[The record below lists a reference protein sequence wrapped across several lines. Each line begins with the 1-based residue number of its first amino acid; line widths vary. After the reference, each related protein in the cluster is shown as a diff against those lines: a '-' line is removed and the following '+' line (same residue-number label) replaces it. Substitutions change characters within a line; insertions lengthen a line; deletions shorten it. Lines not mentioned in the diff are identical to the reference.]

1 MTSMDSS
8 PNVSDAEASPFG
20 TKQQIRSGMSRF
32 DAIVDRLSERLNPI
46 LVKEA
51 RQALKSRQFVIT
63 FTLLLACGWAWTL
76 LGIALASPGIYHA
89 PGGSFMLLGYYFVL
103 AAPVLIVVPFSAYR
117 SLASER
123 EDGTFEL
130 LSITTLGSRQIV
142 TGKLGSAMLQMVVYY
157 SALAPCIAFTYL
169 LRGIDIF
176 TIGFVLFYTFVTSIL
191 LSTLGLVVATIT
203 RARHWQVVL
212 SVMLLIGLLVVTV
225 IWCIFAVNIIIAGST
240 MPYRTLDFWTANLAV
255 VSFCVSFAVMFVLVA
270 AASISF
276 ASDNRSTK
284 LRVVMMSQQVLWIGW
299 ITYSWLR
306 TEADEMLMVFIV
318 FPAIYWYLM
327 GALMAGESAQLSP
340 RVKRTL
346 PQSFLG
352 RMTLTW
358 FNPGSGTGYS
368 FAVTNMV
375 ALYLVLL
382 LLGFMS
388 EMTAFAGAPRNADWA
403 LFGLMATC
411 YVVIYL
417 GIGRLIIL
425 AIRQFA
431 YVGMLVPFLIG
442 IFIAMLGCALPAF
455 LQAWWFGYSELAYS
469 SFQASNWM
477 WTMVAAVDGNLWGT
491 PATPI
496 VVCVSAVLIF
506 GLNLF
511 FAMYEVEHVRQATP
525 QRVLDD
531 ESELDTEAAGVVA
544 VTTGA

>member
-1 MTSMDSS
+1 M
-8 PNVSDAEASPFG
+8 
-20 TKQQIRSGMSRF
+20 
-32 DAIVDRLSERLNPI
+32 
-46 LVKEA
+46 
-51 RQALKSRQFVIT
+51 IT
-63 FTLLLACGWAWTL
+63 FGLLLACGWAWSL

-103 AAPVLIVVPFSAYR
+103 AAPVLIVVPFSAFR

-176 TIGFVLFYTFVTSIL
+176 TIGFVLFYTFLTSVM
-191 LSTLGLVVATIT
+191 LSTVGLVVATIT

-212 SVMLLIGLLVVTV
+212 SVLLLIVLLVVTV
-225 IWCIFAVNIIIAGST
+225 IWSFAAVGIIAADNT
-240 MPYRTLDFWTANLAV
+240 MPYQELDFWTANLAV
-255 VSFCVSFAVMFVLVA
+255 VSFCISFAVMFVLVSA
-270 AASISF
+270 AMLSF

-284 LRVVMMSQQVLWIGW
+284 LRVVMMVQQVLWIGW
-299 ITYSWLR
+299 MTYFWLR
-306 TEADEMLMVFIV
+306 SEEDEVLMIFVV
-318 FPAIYWYLM
+318 FPAIYWYLI
-327 GALMAGESAQLSP
+327 GALMAGETAQLSP
-340 RVKRTL
+340 RVKRSL

-375 ALYLVLL
+375 SMYLVVVVI
-382 LLGFMS
+382 GFGS
-388 EMTAFAGAPRNADWA
+388 QMTAFAGAPRDSDWSV
-403 LFGLMATC
+403 FGLMATC
-411 YVVIYL
+411 YVVTYL
-417 GIGRLIIL
+417 GIGRLIVL

-442 IFIAMLGCALPAF
+442 IFVALLGCAVPAF
-455 LQAWWFGYSELAYS
+455 LQAWWYGYSSLEYS
-469 SFQASNWM
+469 AFQASNWM
-477 WTMVAAVDGNLWGT
+477 WTMVEAADGNLWGT
-491 PATPI
+491 PAAPI
-496 VVCVSAVLIF
+496 AVFVSAVLIF
-506 GLNLF
+506 GLNLIF
-511 FAMYEVEHVRQATP
+511 TMYEVEHVRQATP

-531 ESELDTEAAGVVA
+531 ESEMVGGAGNAA
-544 VTTGA
+544 TTSR